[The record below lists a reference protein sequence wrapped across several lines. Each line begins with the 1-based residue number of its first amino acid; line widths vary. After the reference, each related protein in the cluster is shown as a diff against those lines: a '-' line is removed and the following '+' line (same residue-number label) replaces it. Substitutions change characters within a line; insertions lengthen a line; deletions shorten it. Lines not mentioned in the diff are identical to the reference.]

1 MTTATIEEAQ
11 AHLATLIAQ
20 LKPGEEVM
28 IVERDRPVA
37 RLVGERSGKTSPRQ
51 PGSAIGKLT
60 IVEDDDARF
69 ANAATERDRHLRTA
83 AAGVKDLYEAGSEL
97 TEWTALDAEG
107 FMDEHPAR

>member
-37 RLVGERSGKTSPRQ
+37 RLVGERSGKTGPRQ

-60 IVEDDDARF
+60 IVEDDDA
-69 ANAATERDRHLRTA
+69 HL
-83 AAGVKDLYEAGSEL
+83 KDFREY
-97 TEWTALDAEG
+97 
-107 FMDEHPAR
+107 MP